1 MDKNFPFQDASGMLC
16 VGQSGHEMYGEGVR
30 FKQGGRVFYTNKK
43 QTSRLFCYL
52 QEIDTINLTG
62 RLALET
68 LAFLVIRILIV
79 VWIRHTGAGVSRVS
93 GALSQG

>member
-1 MDKNFPFQDASGMLC
+1 MLC
-16 VGQSGHEMYGEGVR
+16 VGQSGHEMDGEGVR
-30 FKQGGRVFYTNKK
+30 FKQGGGVFHISKK

-62 RLALET
+62 HLALET
-68 LAFLVIRILIV
+68 LAILVIRILTV
-79 VWIRHTGAGVSRVS
+79 VWIRHTGAGVSQAS